1 MAAIANTLGGLDG
14 IVFTA
19 GVGEHQPEVRQA
31 VCDHLAWLGVMID
44 PVAHARH
51 ATQIQAPASAVT
63 ILIIPTD
70 EELVIADEA
79 FAVFCK
85 EPEERGPD

>member
-1 MAAIANTLGGLDG
+1 
-14 IVFTA
+14 
-19 GVGEHQPEVRQA
+19 
-31 VCDHLAWLGVMID
+31 MID

>member
-31 VCDHLAWLGVMID
+31 VCNHLAWLGVNID
-44 PVAHARH
+44 PTANVRH
-51 ATQIQAPASAVT
+51 ATQIQAPASAVM
-63 ILIIPTD
+63 ILVLPAD
-70 EELVIADEA
+70 EEQTIADEA
-79 FAVFCK
+79 FTVFT
-85 EPEERGPD
+85 